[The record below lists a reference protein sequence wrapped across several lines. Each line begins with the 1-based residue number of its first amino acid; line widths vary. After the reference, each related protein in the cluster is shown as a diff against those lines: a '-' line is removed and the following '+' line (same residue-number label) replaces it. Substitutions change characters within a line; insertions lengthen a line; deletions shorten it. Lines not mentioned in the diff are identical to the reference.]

1 MVVRSYSR
9 RCARPAPAPRGA
21 DWALPPVSHRGSGG
35 GAGRAPAAPPGR
47 SVRAAARDERPRPG
61 HRSAPRGAL
70 RGPLEFGRGGRG
82 AERAGHGGRPRAPRA
97 RPAPGNAALP
107 AGGGGEGRPPRVCVP
122 GLSPGFSCG
131 GVSKHNITTGG
142 ARAGGTPGHPRG
154 RWRRRLLEPR
164 VPACGTDAG
173 GGGRAGSPP
182 SRPGPPGAPPPPP
195 SPPSLPPGGGGPGR
209 GCGSPSV
216 LLPPPPRVRTGPA
229 SPPSPP
235 FRPKTFRFPHPTLRD
250 FLVPP
255 VRAEGGEEACAA
267 AARGDSQPPGRLA
280 GTPGEEE
287 LHHARQVRE
296 SLRQQQRRRP
306 PQKLGLSPP
315 AGAGAVPLTPAAP
328 RAPRAQPSP
337 GPAAPRRP
345 LYSLTRPGG
354 RGSLNRRLL

>member
-1 MVVRSYSR
+1 MEP
-9 RCARPAPAPRGA
+9 RCIIRPGVGGTRAGRGDTRGTGALEAKESQRCRPRVSRPAGRGLAAPRGI
-21 DWALPPVSHRGSGG
+21 PGGVGG
-35 GAGRAPAAPPGR
+35 GASSSRASR
-47 SVRAAARDERPRPG
+47 
-61 HRSAPRGAL
+61 
-70 RGPLEFGRGGRG
+70 
-82 AERAGHGGRPRAPRA
+82 RAGPTQV
-97 RPAPGNAALP
+97 
-107 AGGGGEGRPPRVCVP
+107 GEG
-122 GLSPGFSCG
+122 
-131 GVSKHNITTGG
+131 
-142 ARAGGTPGHPRG
+142 A
-154 RWRRRLLEPR
+154 
-164 VPACGTDAG
+164 
-173 GGGRAGSPP
+173 AGSPP

-209 GCGSPSV
+209 GCGSPSA
-216 LLPPPPRVRTGPA
+216 LLPPPPRVRTGTA

-328 RAPRAQPSP
+328 RGLSFPAQPPEPSP
-337 GPAAPRRP
+337 ARGPLPPGVPSAA
-345 LYSLTRPGG
+345 
-354 RGSLNRRLL
+354 